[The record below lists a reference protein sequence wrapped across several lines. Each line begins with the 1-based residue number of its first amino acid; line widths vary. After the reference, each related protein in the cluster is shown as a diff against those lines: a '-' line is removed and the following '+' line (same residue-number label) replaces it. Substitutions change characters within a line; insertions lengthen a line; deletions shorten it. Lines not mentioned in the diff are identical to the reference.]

1 MGLESLSGNYFLVI
15 ANKEKPM
22 INVPRVSEITKSK
35 TKNELFLERENKRAF
50 DAFNEV
56 KKKYGYGSPESKAAW
71 KALIRRTRS
80 L

>member
-1 MGLESLSGNYFLVI
+1 
-15 ANKEKPM
+15 M
-22 INVPRVSEITKSK
+22 INVRRVSEVTQSK
-35 TKNELFLERENKRAF
+35 TKNELFLERENKRAV

-56 KKKYGYGSPESKAAW
+56 KKKYGYGSPESRAAW